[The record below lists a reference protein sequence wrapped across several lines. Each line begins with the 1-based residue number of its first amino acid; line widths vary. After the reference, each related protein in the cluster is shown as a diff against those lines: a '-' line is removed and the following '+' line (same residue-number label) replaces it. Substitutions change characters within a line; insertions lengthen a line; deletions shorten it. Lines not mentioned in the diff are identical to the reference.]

1 MASRRMVRP
10 LCVFKYI
17 PSSSLR
23 LVRPYSQPVIKTYD
37 NILVELPKPG
47 VGLSM
52 SVPMLMPFHSIEP
65 FKLPADVSVVYQSPL
80 IVQELSMPCPRRYST
95 N

>member
-1 MASRRMVRP
+1 MT
-10 LCVFKYI
+10 
-17 PSSSLR
+17 
-23 LVRPYSQPVIKTYD
+23 KTYE

-52 SVPMLMPFHSIEP
+52 PVPMPMPIHLVQP
-65 FKLPADVSVVYQSPL
+65 FQFPADVSVVYQSLL
-80 IVQELSMPCPRRYST
+80 IVQELSMPCPQRCSP